1 MLVHERLKNPVE
13 SLSHTIKLF
22 NYYNTLFT
30 NQLPSTTELGL
41 LQLDSRSCR
50 SKLLPTPKEFIS
62 KIEELVPR
70 IIRSRTDESKKWL
83 QGSVRNLQKNVA
95 TVEDFVE
102 QNNSLN
108 YTNENFQNYRDKVD
122 LFGQFYNVMAEFQL
136 KVKKEDKDNFTECV
150 Q

>member
-70 IIRSRTDESKKWL
+70 IIR
-83 QGSVRNLQKNVA
+83 
-95 TVEDFVE
+95 
-102 QNNSLN
+102 
-108 YTNENFQNYRDKVD
+108 
-122 LFGQFYNVMAEFQL
+122 
-136 KVKKEDKDNFTECV
+136 
-150 Q
+150 